1 MGRIRVLLAVVLL
14 AATGSV
20 RSAPY
25 VTATYTAISLSY
37 RLDFTL
43 HMEDQIYG
51 EAIGWG
57 LFAVGFSNLAAP
69 SGWVAGADYRHTE
82 WYTLV
87 PEYYVTA
94 GGTFYGCSAVSQTL
108 PASLDYFIRNT
119 GQGAGTFFGTLTP
132 VPIPEPSS
140 LLALGGGVPA
150 MGLPWLRRRVR
161 TRA

>member
-1 MGRIRVLLAVVLL
+1 MRRVGTLVFILIVAAANVVW
-14 AATGSV
+14 SD
-20 RSAPY
+20 PY
-25 VTATYTAISLSY
+25 VTATYAQVNSGY

-94 GGTFYGCSAVSQTL
+94 GGTLCGCSAVSQTL

-119 GQGAGTFFGTLTP
+119 GQGPGTFFGTLTP
-132 VPIPEPSS
+132 APIPEPSS

-150 MGLPWLRRRVR
+150 MGLPWLRRLVR